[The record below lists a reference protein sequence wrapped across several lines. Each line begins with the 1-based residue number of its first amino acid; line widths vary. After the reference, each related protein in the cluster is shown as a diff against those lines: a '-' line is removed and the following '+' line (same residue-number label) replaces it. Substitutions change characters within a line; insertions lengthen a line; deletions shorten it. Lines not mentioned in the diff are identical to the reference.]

1 VKGHFYRKYCKC
13 PKNRKC
19 TCGAKWY
26 FAIDIGIDPK
36 TGKRKQKRKG
46 GFATRKE
53 AEIAA
58 ANLVKELADGTYIEE
73 SDITFKDFSQQWIE
87 MYEASG
93 TVKISTIR
101 VRKHEIKRLMDY
113 FAKLRLRDITLKRY
127 QDALLDLK
135 KRGFAENTIE
145 GAHRTGRMIF
155 KKAVELGLIKK
166 DPTEFAVVPREQ
178 KTVEEIESQKEIP
191 KYLERDQLL
200 RFLETAKT
208 HGLENDYVMFL
219 TLAYT
224 GMRIGELSALKWSDI
239 DFEEQTI
246 SITKTLYNPAY
257 NAKKY
262 QLLTPKTRS
271 SIRTIDVDEY
281 VIAELKKHRMRQN
294 EIRMKY
300 RDVYHDENFVFA
312 KNYNKDFL
320 GYPENSKMILL
331 RMRRLLRL
339 AGLDESLSPHSLR
352 HTHTSLLAEA
362 GATLE
367 EIMERLGHRDDDTT
381 RNVYLHI
388 TKKRKKE
395 VSQKFAELMRNP

>member
-1 VKGHFYRKYCKC
+1 MKGHFYRKYCKC

-36 TGKRKQKRKG
+36 TGKRKQLRRG
-46 GFATRKE
+46 GFDTKKD

-58 ANLVKELADGTYIEE
+58 AEVMKEINDGTFIKE
-73 SDITFKDFSQQWIE
+73 SDITFKEFSQQWLE
-87 MYEASG
+87 MYEATG
-93 TVKISTIR
+93 TVKTSTVRI
-101 VRKHEIKRLMDY
+101 RKHEVNRLLDY
-113 FAKLRLRDITLKRY
+113 FVQQKLRNITLKQY
-127 QDALLDLK
+127 QNALLDLK
-135 KRGFAENTIE
+135 NRGFAENTID
-145 GAHRTGRMIF
+145 GIHRTGRMIF
-155 KKAVELGLIKK
+155 RKAVELGLIKK
-166 DPTEFAVVPREQ
+166 DPTEFAVIPREQ
-178 KTVEEIESQKEIP
+178 KTVEELESRKDVP
-191 KYLERDQLL
+191 KYLERDELL
-200 RFLETAKT
+200 RFLETARK
-208 HGLENDYVMFL
+208 HGLDNDYPMFL

-239 DFEEQTI
+239 DFDEHTI
-246 SITKTLYNPAY
+246 SITKTLHNPAY

-262 QLLTPKTRS
+262 QLLTPKTQS
-271 SIRTIDVDEY
+271 SIRVIDVDEY
-281 VIAELKKHRMRQN
+281 VIAELRKHRMHQN
-294 EIRMKY
+294 EIRMKH
-300 RDVYHDENFVFA
+300 RDIYHDENFVFA

-339 AGLDESLSPHSLR
+339 AGLDESLTPHSLR

>member
-1 VKGHFYRKYCKC
+1 MKGYFYRKYCKC

-26 FAIDIGIDPK
+26 FAIDVGIDPK

-73 SDITFKDFSQQWIE
+73 SDITFKDFSQQWLE

-93 TVKISTIR
+93 VVKISTVR
-101 VRKHEIKRLMDY
+101 VRRLAIKRLMNHL
-113 FAKLRLRDITLKRY
+113 AELKLRNITLKQY
-127 QDALLDLK
+127 QDALFDLK
-135 KRGFAENTIE
+135 KRGYSERTMEITNT
-145 GAHRTGRMIF
+145 TGRMIF
-155 KKAVELGLIKK
+155 KKALELGLIKK
-166 DPTEFAVVPREQ
+166 DPTEYAVIPREQ
-178 KTVEEIESQKEIP
+178 KTVEDLESQKEIP
-191 KYLERDQLL
+191 KYLERDELL
-200 RFLETAKT
+200 RFLEIARTK
-208 HGLENDYVMFL
+208 GLDLDYPIFL
-219 TLAYT
+219 MLAYT
-224 GMRIGELSALKWSDI
+224 GMRIGELLALKWSDI

-246 SITKTLYNPAY
+246 SITKTIYN
-257 NAKKY
+257 NNNSVKNY

-271 SIRTIDVDEY
+271 SVRVIDVDEY
-281 VIAELKKHRMRQN
+281 VIIELKKIRAKQN
-294 EIRMKY
+294 EIRMKH
-300 RDVYHDENFVFA
+300 RNTYHDENFVFA
-312 KNYNKDFL
+312 ELNKIDLL
-320 GYPENSKMILL
+320 GYPKSHRTIIY
-331 RMRRLLRL
+331 RMKRLLRL

-362 GATLE
+362 DATLE

>member
-1 VKGHFYRKYCKC
+1 MKGHFYKKYCKC

-58 ANLVKELADGTYIEE
+58 AKLIRELAEGTYIEE
-73 SDITFKDFSQQWIE
+73 SDITFKEFSRQWLE

-101 VRKHEIKRLMDY
+101 VRKHELKRLMDY
-113 FAKLRLRDITLKRY
+113 FANLRIRDITLKRY

-135 KRGFAENTIE
+135 KRGYAENTIA
-145 GAHRTGRMIF
+145 GVHRTGRMIF

-166 DPTEFAVVPREQ
+166 DPTEFAVVPRER
-178 KTVEEIESQKEIP
+178 KTVEELETKKEIP
-191 KYLERDQLL
+191 KYLERDELL
-200 RFLETAKT
+200 HFLNTAKEK
-208 HGLENDYVMFL
+208 GLDHDYPIFL

-224 GMRIGELSALKWSDI
+224 GMRIGELAALKWSDI
-239 DFEEQTI
+239 DFDEQSI
-246 SITKTLYNPAY
+246 SITKTLYNP
-257 NAKKY
+257 NNNSKKY
-262 QLLTPKTRS
+262 ELLTPKTKS
-271 SIRTIDVDEY
+271 SIRVIDVDVY
-281 VIAELKKHRMRQN
+281 VLNELKKLRTTQN
-294 EIRMKY
+294 EIRMRH
-300 RDVYHDENFVFA
+300 RDIYHDENFVFA
-312 KNYNKDFL
+312 KLNNYDLL
-320 GYPENSKMILL
+320 GYPENLKMIRL

-339 AGLDESLSPHSLR
+339 AGLDQTLSPHSLR

-367 EIMERLGHRDDDTT
+367 EIMERLGHVDDQTT

-388 TKKRKKE
+388 TKTRKKE
-395 VSQKFAELMRNP
+395 VSQKFAKLMRNL

>member
-1 VKGHFYRKYCKC
+1 MKGHFYKKYCKC

-26 FAIDIGIDPK
+26 FAIDVGIDPK

-73 SDITFKDFSQQWIE
+73 SDITFKSFSEQWLE

-93 TVKISTIR
+93 AVKISTIR
-101 VRKHEIKRLMDY
+101 VRKHELKRLMDY
-113 FAKLRLRDITLKRY
+113 FANLRIRDITLKRY

-135 KRGFAENTIE
+135 KRGYAENTIA
-145 GAHRTGRMIF
+145 GVHRTGRMIF

-166 DPTEFAVVPREQ
+166 DPTEFAVVPRER
-178 KTVEEIESQKEIP
+178 KTVEELETKKEIP
-191 KYLERDQLL
+191 KYLERDELL
-200 RFLETAKT
+200 HFLNTAKEK
-208 HGLENDYVMFL
+208 GLDHDYPMFL

-224 GMRIGELSALKWSDI
+224 GMRIGELAALKWSDI
-239 DFEEQTI
+239 DFDEQSI
-246 SITKTLYNPAY
+246 SITKTLYNP
-257 NAKKY
+257 NNNSKKY
-262 QLLTPKTRS
+262 ELLTPKTKS
-271 SIRTIDVDEY
+271 SIRVIDIDVY
-281 VIAELKKHRMRQN
+281 VLNELKKLRTTQN
-294 EIRMKY
+294 EIRMRH
-300 RDVYHDENFVFA
+300 RDIYHDANFVFA
-312 KNYNKDFL
+312 KLNNYDLL
-320 GYPENSKMILL
+320 GYPENLKMIRL

-339 AGLDESLSPHSLR
+339 AGLDQTLSPHSLR

-367 EIMERLGHRDDDTT
+367 EIMERLGHVDDQTT

-388 TKKRKKE
+388 TKTRKKE
-395 VSQKFAELMRNP
+395 VSQKFAKLMRNL